1 MAKPNTADPEATSS
15 GVEALIARLKDDGVQ
30 AGRQEADRIVEEARD
45 RAEARLTEARS
56 EADRLVAEAREE
68 AARQKT
74 AADEAVQVAMRD
86 TVLRFREEIRSYLD
100 ERVRR
105 LVSEEMVNRELLQK
119 LILQVAARSLEEA
132 GVADS
137 SDVEVQL
144 PPQPLGIEE
153 LKKDPAALKDALSQL
168 AKQIA
173 GETWRDGM
181 ALTAFDEN
189 RKGLRVLVKDKDL
202 EIDLTPEALAELL
215 LEHLQPRFRA
225 LMQGIIQ

>member
-1 MAKPNTADPEATSS
+1 MAKPKTADPEATSS

-30 AGRQEADRIVEEARD
+30 AGRQEASQIVEEARD
-45 RAEARLTEARS
+45 RAEAALAEARA
-56 EADRLVAEAREE
+56 EASRIVEKAREE

-74 AADEAVQVAMRD
+74 AADEAVKVAMRD
-86 TVLRFREEIRSYLD
+86 TILRFREEIRDYLD

-119 LILQVAARSLEEA
+119 LILQVAARSLEA
-132 GVADS
+132 GGVADS
-137 SDVEVQL
+137 SEVEVQL

-153 LKKDPAALKDALSQL
+153 LKKDPAALQDALSQL

-173 GETWRDGM
+173 GETWRDGV
-181 ALTAFDEN
+181 ALTAFDET
-189 RKGLRVLVKDKDL
+189 REGLRVVVKDKEL
-202 EIDLTPEALAELL
+202 EIDLTPEALADLL

>member
-45 RAEARLTEARS
+45 RAEATLAEARTEAS
-56 EADRLVAEAREE
+56 RLVEEAREE

-86 TVLRFREEIRSYLD
+86 TVLRFREEIRGYLD

-105 LVSEEMVNRELLQK
+105 LVSEELVNRELLQK
-119 LILQVAARSLEEA
+119 LILQVAARSLDA
-132 GVADS
+132 SGVAES
-137 SDVEVQL
+137 SDVEIQL

-153 LKKDPAALKDALSQL
+153 LKKDPAALQDALSQL
-168 AKQIA
+168 TKHIA
-173 GETWRDGM
+173 GETSRDGV
-181 ALTAFDEN
+181 ALTAFDER
-189 RKGLRVLVKDKDL
+189 RKGLRVVVKDKEL